1 MKVVIC
7 GAGIAGLTLAGK
19 LGALGHAVVVVE
31 RSAGPRA
38 EGYMIDFFGP
48 GYDAAER
55 MGLLPRFHE
64 LGYRFLEAGYHDE
77 TGRRRAGL
85 SFERFAD
92 TLDGRM
98 TSIMR
103 PDVELIL
110 RSALPPGVTVRFGA
124 GVVAVDN
131 RADGVSVALSD
142 GSTLDADLLVGAD
155 GIHSTVRRLVFGDE
169 ARFFRYLGFHTA
181 AFTFTDP
188 EIHALVAGRFCLT
201 DTVGR
206 QIGCYGLRD
215 GRVAAFTVH
224 RTPDPTLPADP
235 RAAVRAAYGTLGWI
249 VPRVLDRC
257 PPEIYYDQVAQIELP
272 RWRTG
277 RVVLVGDACGAVSL
291 LAGQGASLGMGG
303 AFVLAEHLDDPDAY
317 EQRWRP
323 IVLEKQQ
330 VARSGARWFLPAT
343 PLRLH
348 ARRWA
353 MRLARVPWIDRRIAA
368 GLVGKPTA
376 LVSER

>member
-7 GAGIAGLTLAGK
+7 GAGIAGLTLAGR
-19 LGALGHAVVVVE
+19 LAAAGHPVVVVE
-31 RSAGPRA
+31 KSAGPRP

-64 LGYRFLEAGYHDE
+64 LGYRFIEAGYHDE

-85 SFERFAD
+85 NFARFAESMG
-92 TLDGRM
+92 GRM

-103 PDVELIL
+103 PDVEHIL
-110 RSALPPGVTVRFGA
+110 RTDLPPEVTLRFGA

-131 RADGVSVALSD
+131 RPDGVSVALSD
-142 GSTLDADLLVGAD
+142 GTSLDADLLVGAD

-169 ARFFRYLGFHTA
+169 QRFFRYLGFHTA
-181 AFTFTDP
+181 AFTVTDP
-188 EIHALVAGRFCLT
+188 EIHRLVEGRFCLT

-206 QIGCYGLRD
+206 QVGCYGLRD
-215 GRVAAFTVH
+215 GWVAAFTVH
-224 RTPDPTLPADP
+224 RTPDPTLPTDP
-235 RAAVRAAYGTLGWI
+235 RASVRAAYGTLGWI
-249 VPRVLDRC
+249 VPRVLERC

-272 RWRTG
+272 RWSAG

-303 AFVLAEHLDDPDAY
+303 AFVLAGHLDDLDGY
-317 EQRWRP
+317 ERRWRP
-323 IVLEKQQ
+323 VVAEKQRI
-330 VARSGARWFLPAT
+330 ARSGARWFLPAT
-343 PLRLH
+343 ALRLH
-348 ARRWA
+348 VRRWA
-353 MRLARVPWIDRRIAA
+353 MRLARVPWIDRRIATS
-368 GLVGKPTA
+368 LVGKPTA
-376 LVSER
+376 LVGD

>member
-1 MKVVIC
+1 MRVVVC
-7 GAGIAGLTLAGK
+7 GAGIAGLTLAGR
-19 LGALGHAVVVVE
+19 LATTGHEVVVVE
-31 RSAGPRA
+31 RSRGPRP

-48 GYDAAER
+48 GYDVAER

-64 LGYRFLEAGYHDE
+64 LGYRFLEAGYHDG

-85 SFERFAD
+85 SFERFAAG
-92 TLDGRM
+92 LHGRM

-110 RSALPPGVTVRFGA
+110 RTALPPEVDLRFGA
-124 GVVAVDN
+124 AVVAVDD

-142 GSTLDADLLVGAD
+142 GTSLDADLLVGAD

-169 ARFFRYLGFHTA
+169 AEFLRYLGFHTA

-188 EIHALVAGRFCLT
+188 EVHRLVAGRFCLT
-201 DTVGR
+201 DTVGG
-206 QIGCYGLRD
+206 QVGCYGLRD
-215 GRVAAFTVH
+215 GGVAAFTVH

-235 RAAVRAAYGTLGWI
+235 RAAVRATYGTLGWI
-249 VPRVLDRC
+249 VPRVLERC
-257 PPEIYYDQVAQIELP
+257 PPEIFYDQVAQVELP
-272 RWRTG
+272 RWRSG

-317 EQRWRP
+317 ERRWRP
-323 IVLEKQQ
+323 VVVEKQR
-330 VARSGARWFLPAT
+330 VARAGARWFLPAT

-348 ARRWA
+348 VRRWA
-353 MRLARVPWIDRRIAA
+353 MRLARLPWVDRRIATS
-368 GLVGKPTA
+368 LVGKPTA
-376 LVSER
+376 LLGD